1 MTNGQNNV
9 LRVGAWR
16 VDTTSGDMSKDGNT
30 IKLEARTV
38 RLLSYMASRA
48 GEVVSIDD
56 LLDNVWTGVV
66 VTQDSVYQA
75 VASLRRA
82 LGDDTKEPRYI
93 VTVPRFGYRL
103 IADVEFGE
111 QPDVSSIA
119 VPIVEPIINNA
130 NDDNGR
136 VDQTQPVFGG
146 PARPRR
152 APWRAAIAAAI
163 ALVIVS
169 SVVWV
174 RATGKADQT
183 DATVTPVVA
192 KAVAEVHT
200 VRSIAVLPFLD
211 LTDDMKEEP
220 FADGMSEEVIG
231 KLSKLPGLAVS
242 PPTSSFYFKDKQVTI
257 AEVSKALHAE
267 YVLDGSVR
275 KSGKT
280 LRVAARLTR
289 AQDGFIIWSENYDR
303 DWSDKLMIQDD
314 IAQEVAK
321 ALATSIH

>member
-1 MTNGQNNV
+1 M

-16 VDTTSGDMSKDGNT
+16 VDTTSGEMSKDGNT

-38 RLLSYMASRA
+38 RLLAYMASRA
-48 GEVVSIDD
+48 GEVISIDD

-103 IADVEFGE
+103 IAEVEFGNG
-111 QPDVSSIA
+111 PSVDAAAGIA
-119 VPIVEPIINNA
+119 INSNA
-130 NDDNGR
+130 ETTPTH
-136 VDQTQPVFGG
+136 VDGISEEKV
-146 PARPRR
+146 R
-152 APWRAAIAAAI
+152 AAVGSENKRHMPWRTVFAAFVAL
-163 ALVIVS
+163 LVIS

-174 RATGKADQT
+174 RATGKTEQA
-183 DATVTPVVA
+183 DATVTPVTA
-192 KAVAEVHT
+192 KAVAEAHT
-200 VRSIAVLPFLD
+200 IRSIAVLPFLD

-257 AEVSKALHAE
+257 AEVSKALHAD

-289 AQDGFIIWSENYDR
+289 AQDGFVVWSENYDR

-321 ALATSIH
+321 ALASSIR

>member
-1 MTNGQNNV
+1 MTNGQNAV
-9 LRVGAWR
+9 LHVGAWW
-16 VDTTSGDMSKDGNT
+16 VDTSSGEMSNNGNT

-38 RLLSYMASRA
+38 RLLVYMASR
-48 GEVVSIDD
+48 GGDVVSIDD

-103 IADVEFGE
+103 IAEVEYGD
-111 QPDVSSIA
+111 QPGADPVAAPTSKPAASHGDGSA
-119 VPIVEPIINNA
+119 VVAPSVKVEPTN
-130 NDDNGR
+130 
-136 VDQTQPVFGG
+136 V
-146 PARPRR
+146 PR
-152 APWRAAIAAAI
+152 AKWRTAIAAFI
-163 ALVIVS
+163 LLIVVS

-174 RATGKADQT
+174 RATGKAEQT
-183 DATVTPVVA
+183 DAAITPVAV
-192 KAVAEVHT
+192 KAVVEAHT
-200 VRSIAVLPFLD
+200 IRSIAVLPFLD

-257 AEVSKALHAE
+257 TEVSKALHAE

-289 AQDGFIIWSENYDR
+289 AQDGFVIWSENYDR
-303 DWSDKLMIQDD
+303 NWSDKLMIQDD

-321 ALATSIH
+321 AMAKSIH